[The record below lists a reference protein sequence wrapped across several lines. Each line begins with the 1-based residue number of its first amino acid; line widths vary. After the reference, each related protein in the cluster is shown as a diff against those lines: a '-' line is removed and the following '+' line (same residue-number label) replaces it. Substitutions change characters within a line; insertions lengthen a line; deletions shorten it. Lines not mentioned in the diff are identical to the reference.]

1 MIISPTTKNSDPICQ
16 ITGNKKRVVKKFDGT
31 IEYFV
36 FDKFVY
42 DYFYELIPEAKQK
55 GKGLS
60 YRHKRS
66 CYLNA
71 IYNGDRTLQTI
82 DVEFIENNWKQ
93 YCPTSFEYF
102 LRIANGD
109 VEIATKLH
117 SDRQSTTSKK
127 SFIQRYGEVE
137 GIRKFDEHFKHIH
150 SEISGDNHW
159 TQNIEGTVT
168 EHIRTLRNV
177 DAQGAKDL
185 FSGRAKLVQSGKT
198 EDEIRQFFTDKA
210 KLAQRPKTPAQ
221 LQKFREDIANFAAK
235 TKESG
240 EYYTRYGCWAAC
252 YKFATEND
260 IEYTDDSRKEIWQI
274 LFDTGDVRYWI
285 NKGYS
290 REDAL
295 VEITKHTTKISK
307 QSSECLATLQ
317 QETGVDILIEQPFR
331 RYKVDGLILEMNVVI
346 EYYGDYW
353 HCNPRIY
360 QSNDKFKGKLTAGD
374 VWKKDLERQTT
385 LIENGYFVFVIW
397 EYDWKN
403 NKDKIISDF
412 KQFLNERF

>member
-127 SFIQRYGEVE
+127 SFVQRYGEVE
-137 GIRKFDEHFKHIH
+137 GIRKFEEHFKHIH
-150 SEISGDNHW
+150 SENSGDNHW
-159 TQNIEGTVT
+159 TQNLDGTVM
-168 EHIRTLRNV
+168 EHIRILRNV

-185 FSGRAKLVQSGKT
+185 FSGRTKLVESGKT
-198 EDEIRQFFTDKA
+198 EEEIRQFFTDKA
-210 KLAQRPKTPAQ
+210 KLAQRPKTTAQ
-221 LQKFREDIANFAAK
+221 LQKFRDDIANFVAK
-235 TKESG
+235 SKENG
-240 EYYTRYGCWAAC
+240 DFYKKYGCWAAC
-252 YKFATEND
+252 HNFALKND
-260 IEYTDDSRKEIWQI
+260 IEYTDDNRKEIWQI
-274 LFDTGDVRYWI
+274 LFDTGDIRYWI

-290 REDAL
+290 REDA
-295 VEITKHTTKISK
+295 VCEITKNTHKISK
-307 QSSECLATLQ
+307 QSINCLSILQ
-317 QETGVDILIEQPFR
+317 EEIGIDILTEQPFR
-331 RYKVDGLILEMNVVI
+331 RYKLDGLILEKNIAI

-353 HCNPRIY
+353 HCNPRTY
-360 QSNDKFKGKLTAGD
+360 LATDKFKGKLTASD
-374 VWKKDLERQTT
+374 IWERDLKKRTALE
-385 LIENGYFVFVIW
+385 ENGYSVFVIW

-403 NKDKIISDF
+403 TKDKIISDF
-412 KQFLNERF
+412 KQFVNERF